1 MTLIALRPSQK
12 MIDIVG
18 VLGGEWHGYKAMCKC
33 PAHPDKTASLSI
45 RQGDRG
51 ILLTCFAGCTAS
63 DILREINRFPI
74 DRRYA
79 PPPIERP
86 AGTANIERLWSQA
99 GPIEGTL
106 GERYL
111 ASRFLLPAPS
121 DVRFHPRCPHGPK
134 PRTEFKPALLV
145 PIREAQRLVGVQRI
159 FLDPKTAKYTEKATL
174 GTLGSGVWRGG
185 GIGPTIALAEGFET
199 ARAWSKI
206 HSLPCWASLGSRR
219 LDLATIPSS
228 VSELILVGDN
238 DLAGR
243 LAVARSIERYTSDDR
258 VIRVHFPRG
267 ANDWAEALETMERG
281 GGVRM

>member
-1 MTLIALRPSQK
+1 MTLVALRPSQE
-12 MIDIVG
+12 MVDIVG
-18 VLGGEWHGYKAMCKC
+18 VLGGTWNGYKAMCRC
-33 PAHPDKTASLSI
+33 PAHADKKASLSI
-45 RQGDRG
+45 RQGDHK
-51 ILLTCFAGCTAS
+51 ILLTCFAGCDPY
-63 DILREINRFPI
+63 DILREIGRFSLN
-74 DRRYA
+74 RRYT

-86 AGTANIERLWSQA
+86 GGTANVERLWSQA

-111 ASRFLLPAPS
+111 ASRFLLPAPT

-145 PIREAQRLVGVQRI
+145 AIREAQSLVGVQRI

-219 LDLATIPSS
+219 LNLATIPTS
-228 VSELILVGDN
+228 VTRLILAGDN

-243 LAVARSIERYTSDDR
+243 RAVAMSIERYSSDNR
-258 VIRVHFPRG
+258 VIQVHYPRG
-267 ANDWAEALETMERG
+267 ANDWAEALEAMERG